1 MVTLPVELT
10 CAGKFMPSLEMVGNG
25 LVEQSALSKA
35 LVVEFGF
42 CIGLPGPSEKRCL
55 RFVQRNV
62 IVVREHAR

>member
-25 LVEQSALSKA
+25 LVGQSALSKS

-42 CIGLPGPSEKRCL
+42 CTGLPGPSEKRCL
-55 RFVQRNV
+55 CFVQRNV
-62 IVVREHAR
+62 IVVREQAR